1 MIRPLLASF
10 SLLAVLTGVL
20 YPLAATALASALF
33 PWRAGGSPLRR
44 EGRVAG
50 SALIAQ
56 ATEDPRWFQGRPSP
70 TPGFP
75 TNAAAAAGSTL
86 SGAPLAAAVAERV
99 RALQAANPGAGPV
112 PQDLATASGSGLDPH
127 ISLDAARWQAPRVA
141 RARGLDPARVR
152 ALAEARARGGLLAGR
167 PLVNVLELNLALDA
181 MDPATRLP

>member
-20 YPLAATALASALF
+20 YPLAATGLASLLF
-33 PWRAGGSPLRR
+33 PWKAGGSPLRR
-44 EGRVAG
+44 EGRVVG
-50 SALIAQ
+50 SRLIAQ

-75 TNAAAAAGSTL
+75 ANAAAGGGSTL
-86 SGAPLAAAVAERV
+86 SGDALAAAVAARV

-127 ISLDAARWQAPRVA
+127 ISLDAALWQAPRVA
-141 RARGLDPARVR
+141 RARGLDPARVK
-152 ALAEARARGGLLAGR
+152 ALAAGAASRSLLAGR
-167 PLVNVLELNLALDA
+167 PLVDVLELNLALDA
-181 MDPATRLP
+181 IAPTTRLP